1 MTASA
6 LRIAIIVGSTRP
18 GSEGRAGGQWAFEM
32 ARNRGDAMFHLLEIA
47 DFNLCLLDEPIPAR
61 ALNPDQPLVDQY
73 TREHTRAWS
82 EVVAS
87 FDGYVF
93 VAPEY
98 NRGISGALKNIS
110 SFSFANGETGWP
122 PFIGYGAT
130 NGARAIEGLRL
141 VMSAVQVGTV
151 RPAVGLSLFT
161 DFENGTAFRPAA
173 TQEQS
178 VSALLQHVVA
188 WSGAVRPLRS
198 AQTGRAAQ
206 QASRSRQRSK
216 AGRTPERSKRPGMPA
231 TAGSGRR
238 SSPDD

>member
-1 MTASA
+1 
-6 LRIAIIVGSTRP
+6 
-18 GSEGRAGGQWAFEM
+18 M

-47 DFNLCLLDEPIPAR
+47 DFNLCLLDEPIPAT

-98 NRGISGALKNIS
+98 NRGISGALKNAIE
-110 SFSFANGETGWP
+110 FLFREWGNRLAA
-122 PFIGYGAT
+122 FIGYGAT

-173 TQEQS
+173 T
-178 VSALLQHVVA
+178 
-188 WSGAVRPLRS
+188 GAVRLSPLTARRCLEWRRTTAEVGTDRS
-198 AQTGRAAQ
+198 SRATSEPLAAALKGRSDARAVET
-206 QASRSRQRSK
+206 AWNAGHGRQRPPILS
-216 AGRTPERSKRPGMPA
+216 R
-231 TAGSGRR
+231 
-238 SSPDD
+238 